1 MVIGSKILSMST
13 PAKSQVDSSGNPR
26 IQTYER
32 YSRMFF
38 QLIDRKQE
46 IKQRND
52 LSDLDDI
59 SEYNR
64 IISQL
69 DELRFRMD
77 AIVENIIHNNEEM
90 EFYRGVSFN
99 DEVAIE

>member
-1 MVIGSKILSMST
+1 MST
-13 PAKSQVDSSGNPR
+13 PAGSLVDSSCNPR
-26 IQTYER
+26 VQTYER

-46 IKQRND
+46 IKQNNE
-52 LSDLDDI
+52 SSELDDI

-64 IISQL
+64 VISQL

-77 AIVENIIHNNEEM
+77 TIVENIIHNNEEK